1 MFTIIFITFK
11 NINNDYPNY
20 LIPNLYKGGF
30 PCGSADKE
38 SACNVG
44 DLGSTPGLGRSP
56 GEGKATHSSIL
67 AWRFHGL
74 YSPWGRKES
83 DMTELL
89 SLSIYIKS
97 FKMSP
102 IKPSN
107 RFKKFFLKALQSLT
121 FIIY

>member
-1 MFTIIFITFK
+1 VAQL
-11 NINNDYPNY
+11 INNPPAMWETWVQPLDWEGP
-20 LIPNLYKGGF
+20 LEK
-30 PCGSADKE
+30 
-38 SACNVG
+38 
-44 DLGSTPGLGRSP
+44 
-56 GEGKATHSSIL
+56 GKATHSSIL

-74 YSPWGRKES
+74 YSPWGHKES